1 MASDLSWAVARPR
14 WLTSAKRGLFYIF
27 PLLVVFGNMEL
38 WLAGSSITL
47 PVALLPVAILCVCD
61 LCSPR
66 RLYFSWRA
74 LLFFSLS
81 CAILLAGLISSLA
94 VDWVSLKRN
103 LVSLLPIIGMLA
115 VQYAFR
121 DVSVPLSV
129 RRPLLMAALV
139 LSLSIIACSLWKL
152 LPILLVAGWAEM
164 MASKGEIATA
174 LGGSNLLAVFIVFFV
189 PFAWVHARWI
199 WAGLLVALLVT
210 LSKFGLFFFMLA
222 TVITVLSRRDSF
234 YYLLGLVGLGMLLV
248 WLLLMCLPVEYLQHM
263 DAVPGLGSLVARIN
277 LWRLGWELLDA
288 NFLYGWGPGGF
299 TSYQE
304 LMLWTRAEWGV
315 HNFILAR
322 WIEFG
327 LLGLVIYIVMIL
339 FAFHWVSQLLPAEDR
354 LLKVSLFVTLLYA
367 LFENVIGVAAFEM
380 LFAYGLC
387 LMAARRSS
395 AYEE

>member
-1 MASDLSWAVARPR
+1 MASDLPWSVVSPE
-14 WLTSAKRGLFYIF
+14 WLVSAKRCLFYIF
-27 PLLVVFGNMEL
+27 PLLVVLGNLEL
-38 WLAGSSITL
+38 WLVGSSITL
-47 PVALLPVAILCVCD
+47 PVALLPVAILCACD

-74 LLFFSLS
+74 LLLFSLS
-81 CAILLAGLISSLA
+81 CAILLAGLICSLA
-94 VDWVSLKRN
+94 VEWVSLKRN
-103 LVSLLPIIGMLA
+103 LVSLLPIGGMLA
-115 VQYAFR
+115 VQYVFR
-121 DVSVPLSV
+121 DILAPITV
-129 RRPLLMAALV
+129 RRPLLIAAMM

-152 LPILLVAGWAEM
+152 LPILFEAGWVEM

-199 WAGLLVALLVT
+199 WGGLLVALLVT

-222 TVITVLSRRDSF
+222 TVITVLSRRVNF
-234 YYLLGLVGLGMLLV
+234 YFLLSIVGVGMLLA
-248 WLLLMCLPVEYLQHM
+248 WLLLMCLPVEYLQRM
-263 DAVPGLGSLVARIN
+263 EFVPGLGSLVARIN
-277 LWRLGWELLDA
+277 LWRLGWDLLST
-288 NFLYGWGPGGF
+288 NLLYGWGPGGF

-327 LLGLVIYIVMIL
+327 LLGLIFYILMIL
-339 FAFHWVSQLLPAEDR
+339 FSFRWTSPLLPAEDR
-354 LLKVSLFVTLLYA
+354 LLKVSIFVTLLYA

-387 LMAARRSS
+387 LLAARRSS
-395 AYEE
+395 AHEE